1 MQVLALEGEFE
12 KKCRAIAEKHEC
24 ILLKVEK
31 RKGWPDR
38 LLLCPNGQMAWM
50 EFKRV
55 GEKPTAFQ
63 EHIHET
69 LRRMNFR
76 VYVVENYSQ
85 FLTALLHLK
94 GLGLLLGSPS
104 TIK

>member
-1 MQVLALEGEFE
+1 LQVLETQIERNCVG
-12 KKCRAIAEKHEC
+12 IAEKHEC
-24 ILLKVEK
+24 LLVKVEK

-38 LLLCPNGQMAWM
+38 ILLCPNGQMAWI
-50 EFKRV
+50 EFKRP

-85 FLTALLHLK
+85 FLTNLLHLK